1 MCTFT
6 LVLQC
11 ENTVRITPH
20 CVPFRQ
26 VQAYAMRTNSI
37 FLHYSD
43 ADGRAPCTA
52 AHLLLWPPALI
63 QAAEEEGGLLG
74 WMGWAQWHWRFRSV
88 ADLARAAV
96 SLQSVDAGPD
106 EAAGT
111 ACLCL
116 HTSRRDSQS
125 LRVKL
130 G

>member
-1 MCTFT
+1 MQMAE
-6 LVLQC
+6 L
-11 ENTVRITPH
+11 
-20 CVPFRQ
+20 
-26 VQAYAMRTNSI
+26 
-37 FLHYSD
+37 
-43 ADGRAPCTA
+43 
-52 AHLLLWPPALI
+52 PAL
-63 QAAEEEGGLLG
+63 QHTFCCGLQLSSRLLRREGGLLG
-74 WMGWAQWHWRFRSV
+74 WVGWAQWHWRFRSV

-130 G
+130 V